1 MTCPICHKPVTAV
14 HFACQS
20 GARGGAIGG
29 CSTSPAKAQAAR
41 ENGKR
46 GGRPNIKEFR
56 EYLNDL
62 PGPNHHHDRYEQ
74 RTRKYGDYL
83 YAQDREK
90 FMADMAEWLKA
101 KAAQGKG
108 ETL

>member
-20 GARGGAIGG
+20 GAKGGAIGG

-46 GGRPNIKEFR
+46 GGRPRNCTR
-56 EYLNDL
+56 EY
-62 PGPNHHHDRYEQ
+62 GCV
-74 RTRKYGDYL
+74 KC
-83 YAQDREK
+83 
-90 FMADMAEWLKA
+90 
-101 KAAQGKG
+101 
-108 ETL
+108 